1 MNEKIVT
8 FKIRKN
14 VVSALIGYQPN
25 SIKSWMI
32 LLDNHVDIHDKCDF
46 SILKTPFGASYEG
59 FLCLLVGRAV
69 LKKKNELHPHLEIL
83 TK

>member
-32 LLDNHVDIHDKCDF
+32 LLDNHVDFHDKRDF
-46 SILKTPFGASYEG
+46 SIF
-59 FLCLLVGRAV
+59 
-69 LKKKNELHPHLEIL
+69 
-83 TK
+83 